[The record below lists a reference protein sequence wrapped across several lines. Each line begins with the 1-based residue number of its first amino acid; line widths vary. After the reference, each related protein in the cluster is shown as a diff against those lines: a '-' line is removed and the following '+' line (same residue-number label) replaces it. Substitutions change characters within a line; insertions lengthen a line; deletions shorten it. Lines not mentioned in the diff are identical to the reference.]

1 MALTPIHVV
10 RALASLRATP
20 SVTCAAGRSR
30 AVPPSTP
37 PRLHAPTTRP
47 RTSTRPRLHLLAPS
61 PRRRV
66 HAGAPRV
73 RATSAPRS
81 VAVRPARTRPLASV
95 PLASQRHG
103 GRSQVSRVAPR
114 AALRAAAAR
123 RSLSPPLSSFFPR
136 PPSPPRHIPP
146 PSRPARPI
154 APVVEPAATLHHP
167 APPPLSI
174 AVAPDH
180 DRHGA
185 SSVDESSSSGV
196 CMPNTGRSSAQRR
209 HHPCTSTQMPCFRKE
224 KGQLSQAASR
234 KAECARAHAH
244 ASDTSHQPPTA
255 RLLRNTAPLA
265 ITPTPLALSTH
276 FARGAGRA
284 SRNTTH
290 HAGPFPPH
298 LSI

>member
-1 MALTPIHVV
+1 MPLSALRRPSLAPRAVLTP
-10 RALASLRATP
+10 
-20 SVTCAAGRSR
+20 SR
-30 AVPPSTP
+30 ILHP
-37 PRLHAPTTRP
+37 PRLHAPP
-47 RTSTRPRLHLLAPS
+47 HLHAPS
-61 PRRRV
+61 PSPSRAVASPPCARRRASRPRDLRASLRRRPSRP
-66 HAGAPRV
+66 HSPTRLRPSRFAAPRGE
-73 RATSAPRS
+73 
-81 VAVRPARTRPLASV
+81 V
-95 PLASQRHG
+95 PGL
-103 GRSQVSRVAPR
+103 
-114 AALRAAAAR
+114 AR
-123 RSLSPPLSSFFPR
+123 RSARRSPCRRCASLFEPSSLLVLSSPAVASTPHPSSISPR
-136 PPSPPRHIPP
+136 
-146 PSRPARPI
+146 RPI
-154 APVVEPAATLHHP
+154 APVVEPVATLHHP
-167 APPPLSI
+167 APPSLSI

-185 SSVDESSSSGV
+185 SSVDESLSSGV